1 MTVIY
6 EELLNYGKSYLRTT
20 KINIHVPFLYR
31 ELILK
36 ANGKITYF

>member
-6 EELLNYGKSYLRTT
+6 EELLNYGKSTILRTT

-36 ANGKITYF
+36 WEDKVF